1 MQPTRVVESQRRLPM
16 DGARG
21 RPIKLFGGGSNRAL
35 ANEISAALDVPLA
48 ELTIFRYSDGEIG
61 VRIDESVRGED
72 VFVIQPTCPPVN
84 ENLMELLVIVDALRR
99 ASADRITAVIPY
111 FGYARQDRKIRPREP
126 ISAKLVANLL
136 TAAGCQRIL
145 SIDLHAGQIW
155 GFFDIPLDHLPS
167 RMILGDYIAH
177 KELENLVIVSPDVGG
192 VPRAR
197 DFAKQLG
204 APIAII
210 DKRRD
215 KPNQVKEIVHVIGKV
230 HRKTAIIVDDIV
242 DTAGTLTLG
251 AQALLKRG
259 VTAVYACATHALLS
273 GAAVQRIASSPIQ
286 QLIVTNTIP
295 LPPEKQS
302 DKITVLSVAPLLA
315 EAIRRVNEDRSVS
328 QLFD

>member
-1 MQPTRVVESQRRLPM
+1 MQPTRVIEGQRHLPQ
-16 DGARG
+16 AAPRR
-21 RPIKLFGGGSNRAL
+21 RPIKLFSGGSNRAL
-35 ANEISAALDVPLA
+35 AHEISGALDVPLA
-48 ELTIFRYSDGEIG
+48 ELTISRFADGEIG
-61 VRIDESVRGED
+61 VRIEESVRGED

-145 SIDLHAGQIW
+145 SVDLHAGQIW
-155 GFFDIPLDHLPS
+155 GFFDIPLDHLPA
-167 RMILGDYIAH
+167 RMILGDYIAR
-177 KELENLVIVSPDVGG
+177 KEMENLVIVSPDVGG

-197 DFAKQLG
+197 EYARQLG

-242 DTAGTLTLG
+242 DTAGTLALG

-259 VTAVYACATHALLS
+259 VVAVYACATHALLS
-273 GAAVQRIASSPIQ
+273 GPAVQRIAASPIQ
-286 QLIVTNTIP
+286 ELIVTNTIP
-295 LPPEKQS
+295 LPPEKHS
-302 DKITVLSVAPLLA
+302 DKITMLSVAPLLA

>member
-1 MQPTRVVESQRRLPM
+1 LVRDTP
-16 DGARG
+16 RG
-21 RPIKLFGGGSNRAL
+21 RQLKLLSGHGNAAL
-35 ANEISAALDVPLA
+35 SHEISTALDVPLA
-48 ELTIFRYSDGEIG
+48 EMTIFRFADGEIG
-61 VRIDESVRGED
+61 VRIEESVRGED
-72 VFVIQPTCPPVN
+72 VFVIQPTCPPIN

-111 FGYARQDRKIRPREP
+111 FGYARQDRKMRPREP

-136 TAAGCQRIL
+136 TAAGCHRIL
-145 SIDLHAGQIW
+145 TVDLHAGQIW

-167 RMILGDYIAH
+167 RMILGDYIAG
-177 KELENLVIVSPDVGG
+177 KALENLVIVSPDVGG

-197 DFAKQLG
+197 EFAKQLG

-259 VTAVYACATHALLS
+259 VSAVYACATHALLS
-273 GAAVQRIASSPIQ
+273 GPAVQRITSSPIQ
-286 QLIVTNTIP
+286 ELIVTNTIP
-295 LPPEKQS
+295 LPPDKHMEKL
-302 DKITVLSVAPLLA
+302 TVLSVAPLLA
-315 EAIRRVNEDRSVS
+315 EAIRRVHEDRSVS

>member
-273 GAAVQRIASSPIQ
+273 GAAIQRIASSPIQ
-286 QLIVTNTIP
+286 ELIVTNTIP